1 MTKSINIPNIDIRQ
15 DTRLT
20 EKLENTK
27 LILKQYYLNDIR
39 PLCIAYSGGKD
50 STALV
55 FIMLNVLKE
64 LKKELQL
71 NKKTYIINS
80 NTRAELPPLLEHLEM
95 SLGSIQT
102 YSDTHELLVEVHEVV
117 PFDKHTL
124 NVQLL
129 GVGMP
134 PPSRNFR
141 WCTSK
146 LKIQPI
152 ERKLKELFPDG
163 KFISVV
169 GSRRDESSDRKAR
182 IEKQSKVN
190 SHLKIND
197 RFPNADNLYPIEY
210 WNTKDIWEYIFTQ
223 NEKIIDID
231 FLWNLYS
238 DASSKEAAE
247 CSFAGAGGKNI
258 TEGNLGCGQSRFGC
272 WQCYVVRD
280 NDKSLDGLLKSGYD
294 NIELYKEY
302 REKYWNF
309 TQKGWENTRDVYS
322 HRTQQR
328 EFFDEKYNRT
338 GMTKPKGILLQ
349 ARKIFFLET
358 LKLNNKLSY
367 DIIDLNEIHLIQK
380 RWLQEGD
387 LELNAYKIAKEFAF
401 NIPIELRR
409 EVYADRKTA
418 KSFYKQYLNN
428 KNLKQHFCIL
438 TLKRFAYQYT
448 KNMNS
453 VNKKFFP
460 TKQEERV
467 IRKEWKKGHTLFK
480 TSINYPNIIDLIEED
495 LS

>member
-1 MTKSINIPNIDIRQ
+1 MTKAINILNMNDIQNENLGTKLDNTKSI
-15 DTRLT
+15 
-20 EKLENTK
+20 
-27 LILKQYYLNDIR
+27 LKEYYLNDNR
-39 PLCIAYSGGKD
+39 PLCIAFSGGKD

-55 FIMLNVLKE
+55 FILLNVLEEIKANN
-64 LKKELQL
+64 QL
-71 NKKTYIINS
+71 HKKTYIINS
-80 NTRAELPPLLEHLEM
+80 NTLAELPPLLEHLKK
-95 SLGSIQT
+95 SLKSIQK
-102 YSDTHELLVEVHEVV
+102 YSDEKDLLIEVYEVV
-117 PFDKHTL
+117 PLKQHTL

-134 PPSRNFR
+134 PPSRQFR

-146 LKIQPI
+146 LKVQPI

-210 WNTKDIWEYIFTQ
+210 WNTKNIWEYIFTQ
-223 NEKIIDID
+223 NEKIIDTD

-238 DASSKEAAE
+238 DASNKDAKE

-280 NDKSLDGLLKSGYD
+280 NDKSLDGLLQSGYE

-302 REKYWNF
+302 REKYWHF

-328 EFFDEKYNRT
+328 EFFDKKYNRDE
-338 GMTKPKGILLQ
+338 MTKPKGLLLKI
-349 ARKIFFLET
+349 RKIFFFEM
-358 LKLNNKLSY
+358 LKLNDKLSY
-367 DIIDLNEIHLIQK
+367 DIIDVNEIHLIQK
-380 RWLQEGD
+380 RWLEEGD
-387 LELNAYKIAKEFAF
+387 LELTAYKVARKFDIH
-401 NIPIELRR
+401 IPIKLK
-409 EVYADRKTA
+409 RKLYKERKVA
-418 KSFYKQYLNN
+418 KIFYDTYLNN
-428 KNLKQHFCIL
+428 KDLKQNFAVL
-438 TLKRFAYQYT
+438 TLKRFAYQFIH
-448 KNMNS
+448 NS
-453 VNKKFFP
+453 DKIKKKFFP
-460 TKQEERV
+460 TKTEEKI
-467 IRKEWKKGHTLFK
+467 IRKGWKNGYVLSKETTH
-480 TSINYPNIIDLIEED
+480 YPNIINFISER